1 MPRVESQ
8 TIDIHSYAP
17 SDVAEAVRTRR
28 ERKTASSDIA
38 LAGGRGRKLQMIQD
52 RVELTAGIM
61 ENLHAQWIEKKV
73 DSLSDYFSKA
83 NGEDLDNDLNNK
95 TKSIGDWRIAIK
107 EAYWDGLS
115 MTVTQEYRLSKK
127 EILSAAK
134 ANLED
139 YDYIQDLITSY
150 TFDFYRT
157 LRVCERLNVDPGTAL
172 RLAKLAYHHNP
183 NILISLSQ
191 KYPDMG
197 VRIIKHA
204 VVHNSSDP
212 EDFLRRV
219 KENI

>member
-115 MTVTQEYRLSKK
+115 MTVHRNIGYQKRK
-127 EILSAAK
+127 
-134 ANLED
+134 
-139 YDYIQDLITSY
+139 
-150 TFDFYRT
+150 FYPLPRQT
-157 LRVCERLNVDPGTAL
+157 LKIMTIF
-172 RLAKLAYHHNP
+172 K
-183 NILISLSQ
+183 I
-191 KYPDMG
+191 
-197 VRIIKHA
+197 
-204 VVHNSSDP
+204 
-212 EDFLRRV
+212 
-219 KENI
+219 